1 MRSSVRKVRNV
12 VLLLAVVCMLLASTE
27 VYAVDKSSDE
37 QSAAGKSRL
46 ANSWRFKDGEP
57 IDPADIDSR
66 DSGNGGAIKRR
77 SSAQMPDITRKGID
91 VSEWQWDIDWEK
103 VKESGIEFAI
113 IRCGYGENQTDQ
125 DDAKFL
131 RNVTECERLD
141 IPYGVYIY
149 SYATDTAS
157 AADEA
162 DHVLRLIKGHD
173 LSYPVYFDMEDKSTL
188 PYRAN
193 FGAIASAFCSKIS
206 AAGYPVG
213 VYANLNWWNN
223 YLTSPVFDNW
233 YKWVAQYYT
242 TCQYQKEYAMW
253 QYSSSGSV
261 SGINGHVDMNYLI
274 GYPDDHGRNNNAA
287 IDEGTYTIS
296 SKADPERVISI
307 KDASVNNNESAQ
319 LDVPSGDAASSQK
332 FEVISVGEKR
342 YKLLAEHSGKALD
355 VRNSNKEPGA
365 EMQQY
370 EWHQARAQIWEFTD
384 AGDGYYYI
392 KSKLGTYLKQDAAG
406 SSVLTTSEFFD
417 DDTLKWK
424 LELTVLA
431 NIDDGI
437 YNIVSAADNDAVLE
451 VKDGGVADRVAVQTG
466 KYSNQISQQYS
477 VKYVNNGY
485 YRITAEHS
493 GKVFD
498 VASGSKDA
506 GASLQQYRDNGSNAQ
521 LWKFVETGD
530 GHYYLKSKL
539 GTTVTL
545 SDAYSSDRNGAVSM
559 EVMAFGD
566 GQKWELKPAE
576 LTVIEDGVYSLR
588 NKSNTSNAVIENN
601 GNVELAGYENFI
613 EQKYRIEKQKNGYCR
628 IVDMSSGKVLSA
640 VNGSGSPGTR
650 LKTSDWNGSDVQ
662 LWRIAE
668 DVNGGYLLKSKTGA
682 FAVPGSVKAGSVIS
696 LGSFNGKAEH
706 KWVFKT
712 EKLIYSDKSA
722 NDASENIGRVF
733 GSNASV
739 RYAGADRYDTAIM
752 AADALKKGMDVKQF
766 KNIIIACGSD
776 YPDALSGSCL
786 AAEKNAPI
794 LLIDDSCK
802 EKIER
807 YVEKNLKNGG
817 TVYLLGGEGV
827 ISRDIEKSLKAHAA
841 VKRLAGKDR
850 YGTNLAVLKEAD
862 VTGETLLVCSGQSFA
877 DSLSVSSTGLPIL
890 LAADTMTTAQKSYI
904 SDIDPDRFYMI
915 GGTGA
920 VSSSVERTC
929 KLQGDT
935 VRLAGKNRYTTSTA
949 VARAFYGD
957 WSSSAVLAYA
967 QNFPDGL
974 AGGTLAMS
982 LQAPVLLTDNVS
994 FGYAGFYG
1002 TDAGL
1007 EKAAVLGGVTL
1018 INDDVVN
1025 KVIN

>member
-1 MRSSVRKVRNV
+1 MRSSVRKMGNV
-12 VLLLAVVCMLLASTE
+12 VLLLAVVFMLLTVTE

-37 QSAAGKSRL
+37 QSAARKSRL

-57 IDPADIDSR
+57 VDPADIDSR
-66 DSGNGGAIKRR
+66 DSGALKQR
-77 SSAQMPDITRKGID
+77 SSLQMPDITRKGID

-103 VKESGIEFAI
+103 VKASGVEFAI

-173 LSYPVYFDMEDKSTL
+173 LSYPVYFDMEDNSTL
-188 PYRAN
+188 PYKAN

-223 YLTSPVFDNW
+223 YLTSSVFDNW
-233 YKWVAQYYT
+233 YRWVAQYYT

-274 GYPDDHGRNNNAA
+274 GYPDDHGRNNNAE
-287 IDEGTYTIS
+287 ISEGTYAIS
-296 SKADPERVISI
+296 SKADPERVIGI

-319 LDVPSGDAASSQK
+319 LDLLSGDAASSQR

-392 KSKLGTYLKQDAAG
+392 KSKLGTYLKQETAG
-406 SSVLTTSEFFD
+406 SSVLTTSEFTE

-424 LELTVLA
+424 LELTGA
-431 NIDDGI
+431 PTIDDGI
-437 YNIVSAADNDAVLE
+437 YNIVSAADNDAALE
-451 VKDGGVADRVAVQTG
+451 IKDGDVADRITVQTG
-466 KYSNQISQQYS
+466 KYSNWISQQYA
-477 VKYVNNGY
+477 VKYVSNGY
-485 YRITAEHS
+485 YSITAEHS

-498 VASGSKDA
+498 VVNGSKDA

-530 GHYYLKSKL
+530 GHYYIKSKL
-539 GTTVTL
+539 GTTVAL
-545 SDAYSSDRNGAVSM
+545 SDKSGEVSM
-559 EVMAFGD
+559 EIMDFGD
-566 GQKWELKPAE
+566 GQKWELKSAE
-576 LTVIEDGVYSLR
+576 LTAVENGVYSFR
-588 NKSNTSNAVIENN
+588 NKSSTSYAAIENN
-601 GNVELAGYENFI
+601 GILELTGYENFI
-613 EQKYRIEKQKNGYCR
+613 EQKYRIDKQRNRYCR

-640 VNGSGSPGTR
+640 ANSSGSAGTH

-668 DVNGGYLLKSKTGA
+668 DVNGGHLLKSKAGT
-682 FAVPGSVKAGSVIS
+682 FAIPGSVKAGSVIS
-696 LGSFNGKAEH
+696 LSSFNGKAEQ
-706 KWVFKT
+706 KWELKT
-712 EKLIYSDKSA
+712 EKLTYSDKPA
-722 NDASENIGRVF
+722 NDAGENVSRVF

-739 RYAGADRYDTAIM
+739 RYAGADRYETAIL
-752 AADALKKGMDVKQF
+752 AADALKKSMDVKRF
-766 KNIIIACGSD
+766 ENIIIACGND

-794 LLIDDSCK
+794 LLIDDGSR
-802 EKIER
+802 EMIES
-807 YVEKNLKNGG
+807 YVEKNLKSGG

-827 ISRDIEKSLKAHAA
+827 ISRDIEKDFKKYAV
-841 VKRLAGKDR
+841 VKRLAGEDR
-850 YGTNLAVLKEAD
+850 YGTNLAILKEAD

-904 SDIDPDRFYMI
+904 SEIDPERFYMI

-920 VSSSVERTC
+920 VSSSVESTC
-929 KLQGDT
+929 KLQGET

-982 LQAPVLLTDNVS
+982 LQAPVVLTDNSS
-994 FGYAGFYG
+994 FVYAGFYG
-1002 TDAGL
+1002 KDAGL